1 MRSLRCPWLAHHG
14 VSKRCPDWPV
24 HRSKHHCLIEKD
36 KNESFVFVR
45 TGRGRVSEW
54 SDSDVRK
61 HGRATRVGCQRL
73 GNYRRKSH
81 DGPAVVV
88 IPRCDAEQHSAP
100 NPHSY

>member
-1 MRSLRCPWLAHHG
+1 MRRLRCPWLAHHG
-14 VSKRCPDWPV
+14 GSTQCPEWPL
-24 HRSKHHCLIEKD
+24 HRSTHHCRIEKD
-36 KNESFVFVR
+36 KNESFVCVR

-54 SDSDVRK
+54 SDSDVRT
-61 HGRATRVGCQRL
+61 HGRATRGGGPRL
-73 GNYRRKSH
+73 GTSRRTSQ